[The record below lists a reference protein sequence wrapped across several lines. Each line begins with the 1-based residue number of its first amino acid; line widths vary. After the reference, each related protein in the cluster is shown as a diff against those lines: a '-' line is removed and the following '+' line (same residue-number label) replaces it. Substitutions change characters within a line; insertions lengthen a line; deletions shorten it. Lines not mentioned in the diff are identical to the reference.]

1 MTSDSYILPLA
12 IAVPFVAGLVLL
24 VKGQQMT
31 PWLARAVAWVGF
43 VVPAVTGICAW
54 WIFALRPGTMPIIE
68 QAINAKPGQLLWRVP
83 EFLFPY
89 ESDTGLGFLGI
100 TLKLGLN
107 GLSLPMF
114 VLAGIVGLAAG
125 IYALNSKVDR
135 PHAYWG
141 LLLFIVSGGVGVF
154 ASVNLFYFYFFHEF
168 ALIPTFILIGWWG
181 GPGGRAAALEMTIY
195 LTLGAML
202 SLLGLLAL
210 FIKSGAN
217 SFDLVTMHAW
227 ALSGG
232 ADSLSGHKIFG
243 LLLFGFGI
251 LVSLWPFHSW
261 APSGYAAAPAPAAML
276 HAGVLKKFGL
286 YGLLQIAV
294 PLLPMQMASW
304 GHLLAWLALG
314 NIVIIGLVTLAQR
327 DLKMMLGYS
336 SVMHMGY
343 IFLGIACVSALGAG
357 SAVMLMFAHGL
368 SVAVLFLL
376 SDVVYQR
383 THTYDFGAMGGLCQK
398 APVLAA
404 LFIAATFAGIGLPG
418 FANFWGEFGIF
429 VALWKYS
436 HWMTAAAALGVVLS
450 AIYGLRAV
458 SRIFYGAPSPAF
470 QPLFDKPVEDI
481 RASERWPAVILLGV
495 LMLVGFW
502 PSLLSRGINESLPVV
517 YQDLRPSGHYALTL
531 NFVPETATP
540 AKPAPAAAPTATSR

>member
-12 IAVPFVAGLVLL
+12 IGVPFLAGLVLL
-24 VKGQQMT
+24 LKGSQMT

-43 VVPAVTGICAW
+43 VVPAVTGLCAW
-54 WIFALRPGTMPIIE
+54 WIFALRPGGVPIIE
-68 QAINAKPGQLLWRVP
+68 QVVNAQPGQLLWRTP
-83 EFLFPY
+83 EFLFAF
-89 ESDTGLGFLGI
+89 EKDAGLGFLGI
-100 TLKLGLN
+100 TLKLGIN
-107 GLSLPMF
+107 GLSLPLF

-125 IYALNSKVDR
+125 AYALNAKVDR

-181 GPGGRAAALEMTIY
+181 GPGGRVAALEMTIY

-210 FIKSGAN
+210 FIQSGAN
-217 SFDLVTMHAW
+217 SFDLVSMHAW
-227 ALSGG
+227 TLTATPNGV
-232 ADSLSGHKIFG
+232 AGHKIFG

-294 PLLPMQMASW
+294 PLLPAQMADW
-304 GHLLAWLALG
+304 GHVLTWLALG
-314 NIVIIGLVTLAQR
+314 NVVIIGLVTLAQR

-357 SAVMLMFAHGL
+357 AAVLLMFAHGL

-376 SDVVYQR
+376 SDAVYQR
-383 THTYDFGAMGGLCQK
+383 TQTYDMGAMGGLCQK

-404 LFIAATFAGIGLPG
+404 FFIAATFAGIGLPG

-429 VALWKYS
+429 ISLWKYS
-436 HWMTAAAALGVVLS
+436 PWMTAAAALGVVLS

-458 SRIFYGAPSPAF
+458 SRIFYGEPSSAF
-470 QPLFDKPVEDI
+470 QPLFAKPLADI
-481 RASERWPAVILLGV
+481 QPGERWPAVILLGALV
-495 LMLVGFW
+495 LVGFW
-502 PSLLSRGINESLPVV
+502 PASLSRGINESLPAV
-517 YQDLRPSGHYALTL
+517 YQDQRPAGHYALTL
-531 NFVPETATP
+531 NFVPEAAP
-540 AKPAPAAAPTATSR
+540 AKPATSTAPATPSR

>member
-1 MTSDSYILPLA
+1 MPSDSFILPLA
-12 IAVPFVAGLVLL
+12 IAVPFLAGLVLL
-24 VKGQQMT
+24 LKGRQIS

-43 VVPAVTGICAW
+43 SVPAITALCAW
-54 WIFALRPGTMPIIE
+54 LMFVMRPSGTPMIE
-68 QAINAKPGQLLWRVP
+68 QALVANPGDIFSSTP
-83 EFLFPY
+83 EYLFPC
-89 ESDTGLGFLGI
+89 EFDTGLGFLGI

-125 IYALNSKVDR
+125 IYALYSKADR
-135 PHAYWG
+135 PTAYWG
-141 LLLFIVSGGVGVF
+141 LLLFIVSGAVGVF

-195 LTLGAML
+195 LTLGALL

-210 FIKSGAN
+210 FLHSGADG
-217 SFDLVTMHAW
+217 FDLVSMHAW
-227 ALSGG
+227 TLPADAKMAG
-232 ADSLSGHKIFG
+232 AHKIFG

-294 PLLPMQMASW
+294 PLLPGEMHNW
-304 GHLLAWLALG
+304 GHLLTWLALA
-314 NIVIIGLVTLAQR
+314 NVILIGAVTLAQR

-357 SAVMLMFAHGL
+357 GAVLLMFAHGL
-368 SVAVLFLL
+368 SVAALFLL
-376 SDVVYQR
+376 SDAVFQR
-383 THTYDFGAMGGLCQK
+383 TQSYDFGSMGGLCQK
-398 APVLAA
+398 APVLTAFF
-404 LFIAATFAGIGLPG
+404 LAATLAGLGLPG
-418 FANFWGEFGIF
+418 FGNFWGEFSIF

-436 HWMTAAAALGVVLS
+436 HWLTAGAALGVVIS
-450 AIYGLRAV
+450 AVYGLRAV
-458 SRIFYGAPSPAF
+458 SRVFYGEPSPAF
-470 QPLFDKPVEDI
+470 QPLFDKPVADI
-481 RASERWPAVILLGV
+481 RPGERWPAVILLGV

-502 PSLLSRGINESLPVV
+502 PASISRGINEALPTV
-517 YQDLRPSGHYALTL
+517 YEDTRPAGHYALTL
-531 NFVPETATP
+531 NFVPPVAP
-540 AKPAPAAAPTATSR
+540 AKPAPAAVPATPSR

>member
-1 MTSDSYILPLA
+1 MSSDALILPLA
-12 IAVPFVAGLVLL
+12 ISVPFVAGLLLL
-24 VKGQQMT
+24 VKGPQLA

-43 VVPAVTGICAW
+43 VTPALTALCTW
-54 WIFALRPGTMPIIE
+54 YIFLLRPGETPITSH
-68 QAINAKPGQLLWRVP
+68 PGP
-83 EFLFPY
+83 GFHNTPDFLFN
-89 ESDTGLGFLGI
+89 SDVDLGLGFIGF

-114 VLAGIVGLAAG
+114 VLAGLVGLAAG
-125 IYALNSKVDR
+125 IHALYNQTDR
-135 PHAYWG
+135 PCAYWG
-141 LLLFIVSGGVGVF
+141 LLLFIVSGAVGVF

-181 GPGGRAAALEMTIY
+181 GPGGRSAALEMTIY

-210 FIKSGAN
+210 YLHSGAHG
-217 SFDLVTMHAW
+217 FDLVTLRAW
-227 ALSGG
+227 SLP
-232 ADSLSGHKIFG
+232 ADAAAGSGHKIFA

-294 PLLPMQMASW
+294 PLLPGGMADW
-304 GHLLAWLALG
+304 GHTMAWLALG
-314 NIVIIGLVTLAQR
+314 NVVLIGAVTLAQR

-357 SAVMLMFAHGL
+357 GAVLLMFAHGL
-368 SVAVLFLL
+368 SVAALFLL
-376 SDVVYQR
+376 SDAVYRR
-383 THTYDFGAMGGLCQK
+383 THTYDFGAMGGLAQK
-398 APVLAA
+398 APVLAG
-404 LFIAATFAGIGLPG
+404 FFVAATMAGIGLPG
-418 FANFWGEFGIF
+418 FANFWGEFSVF
-429 VALWKYS
+429 VALWKYAP
-436 HWMTAAAALGVVLS
+436 WMTAAAALGVVIS
-450 AIYGLRAV
+450 AVYGLRAV
-458 SRIFYGAPSPAF
+458 SRVFYGQPSAAF
-470 QPLFDKPVEDI
+470 QTLFDAPVADI
-481 RASERWPAVILLGV
+481 RASERWPAVILLGT

-502 PSLLSRGINESLPVV
+502 PASLSRGINEALPAV
-517 YQDLRPSGHYALTL
+517 YQNTSPEGHFAT
-531 NFVPETATP
+531 PGTTATTITP
-540 AKPAPAAAPTATSR
+540 DILITVPTTARPGSPR